1 MQIQNSQVPFII
13 CYYEPGNEEQKNYC
27 IKVINYLQ
35 TQKQIYSDIKESN
48 IFSIFFILYG
58 KTYLIK
64 NDYNL
69 SDESIYILNNR
80 INQLYL
86 KYFNNSYFFKIPYNP
101 LKYYVNRNDHETHD
115 KLFYNPR
122 YIFSRDIKINKELEN
137 ICKLGKIMKMQMK
150 KEKIKNPNNYIEVKD
165 ALKLERYD
173 PELFA
178 LGLLGSVLI
187 ENGTEVLIEKDGN
200 LINNNLGEDTTF
212 LQFLSNGLI
221 QKKKY
226 DLHFDFGNQK
236 NEEILNKKDE
246 YEKFKEDLLEKLS
259 RDYNIPKNKIIVTFP
274 QKGSVNIQVIFQS
287 DEFNNLDIRELKKK
301 FQNDVNFPK
310 LQYLK
315 EIHQTAIMEG
325 CKLSRNQLDAR
336 GNRVIGWAEFEKR
349 GNKEYYPPKK
359 WIGIGLKVMDKYDN
373 GDNTWMGMNNIKG
386 EWCVAYHGVAKGKK
400 SKDVQNI
407 TKSIINDT
415 FHAGPGQLYSSHDD
429 MYHPGKKVGD
439 GVYITPKIEM
449 ARDYA
454 GITSINNENYK
465 TVLMVRV
472 NPEVIRA
479 SSKMPDY
486 WVVNGTPDE
495 IRPYRI
501 LYKRI

>member
-1 MQIQNSQVPFII
+1 MGCKEIKGRNYPLILFVF
-13 CYYEPGNEEQKNYC
+13 EDKNEEQKNYC

-86 KYFNNSYFFKIPYNP
+86 KYFNNSYFLENPYNP

-122 YIFSRDIKINKELEN
+122 YIFNRDIKINKELEN

-246 YEKFKEDLLEKLS
+246 YEKLVQKKNTLLDLMNKMQFDKIILNDDKNKEDNKNIKNEDNKDKVDSPLEKDNAPTNIPHLEQFSSRTNTNKFDDKLLESQAFAPEKLEKLALDDIS
-259 RDYNIPKNKIIVTFP
+259 GGDDFNINFGKEENEANNEKKRDGINFGTDSPIEN
-274 QKGSVNIQVIFQS
+274 
-287 DEFNNLDIRELKKK
+287 KK
-301 FQNDVNFPK
+301 FNFDNKYTNMSLGSEIKKIEQNDYPNFDDDNK
-310 LQYLK
+310 NNNYNDSKMFHFEFGDENNRKSERK
-315 EIHQTAIMEG
+315 E
-325 CKLSRNQLDAR
+325 SLD
-336 GNRVIGWAEFEKR
+336 K
-349 GNKEYYPPKK
+349 
-359 WIGIGLKVMDKYDN
+359 
-373 GDNTWMGMNNIKG
+373 
-386 EWCVAYHGVAKGKK
+386 
-400 SKDVQNI
+400 
-407 TKSIINDT
+407 DT
-415 FHAGPGQLYSSHDD
+415 FNFNTTVNQ
-429 MYHPGKKVGD
+429 KEGD
-439 GVYITPKIEM
+439 EW
-449 ARDYA
+449 DF
-454 GITSINNENYK
+454 
-465 TVLMVRV
+465 
-472 NPEVIRA
+472 
-479 SSKMPDY
+479 
-486 WVVNGTPDE
+486 
-495 IRPYRI
+495 
-501 LYKRI
+501 